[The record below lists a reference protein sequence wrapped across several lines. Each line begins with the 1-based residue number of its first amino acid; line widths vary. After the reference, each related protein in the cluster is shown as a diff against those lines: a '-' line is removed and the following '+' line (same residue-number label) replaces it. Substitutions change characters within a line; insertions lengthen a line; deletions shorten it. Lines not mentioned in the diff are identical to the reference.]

1 MRKLMLLAAFALVAT
16 LVLAA
21 TAVAQE
27 EEAGELVE
35 QKLEEQGVPDP
46 VAEQTGE
53 EVEQKLESQMDPK
66 MEAKEEPKEEAK
78 EAKMEAK
85 EEKKEAKEEKKKEMP
100 KSGGL
105 GIGSLLVPAGVL
117 LLGSGV
123 VALAVIR
130 RR

>member
-66 MEAKEEPKEEAK
+66 MEAKEEPKEEAAEK
-78 EAKMEAK
+78 KMEAK
-85 EEKKEAKEEKKKEMP
+85 EKEKEKKKEMP
-100 KSGGL
+100 KSGGP